1 MNYDLP
7 DNLSRQI
14 MNEKAK
20 CCGSKNSLKLDF
32 SDVAAEC
39 WEFRFFFKKRFFF
52 AEFRLDGHFQKH
64 DFLTFL
70 VAK

>member
-20 CCGSKNSLKLDF
+20 CCGSKNSLKPDF
-32 SDVAAEC
+32 SDVAAEFGNSDVFLKDSFLLSFGLTGI
-39 WEFRFFFKKRFFF
+39 FRNM
-52 AEFRLDGHFQKH
+52 
-64 DFLTFL
+64 TF
-70 VAK
+70 

>member
-1 MNYDLP
+1 MLLLNV
-7 DNLSRQI
+7 
-14 MNEKAK
+14 
-20 CCGSKNSLKLDF
+20 GNSDF
-32 SDVAAEC
+32 
-39 WEFRFFFKKRFFF
+39 FKKKRFFF